1 MLARHPPLAA
11 HALTTLAHTL
21 ACLCAAAALAA
32 CSTPPA
38 PPSPSVPGAGPGV
51 PAYLLANEGCA
62 IVAGGAIGSRF
73 ADAKVSATW
82 TRINAAV
89 TIELHDRLVAQRY
102 RVVKLLV
109 PEEITGTAEQMV
121 FESVAAQRCNRVLQ
135 VAHKVDE
142 DAAGRFFR
150 FDITLFRAVPKQGA
164 AAEAAPG
171 MVSVVARGEF
181 QRSYRYPRT
190 QEAFEN
196 FYTGDFAEKVLA
208 DLRASGGLGVLR

>member
-1 MLARHPPLAA
+1 MTK
-11 HALTTLAHTL
+11 LTRPL

-38 PPSPSVPGAGPGV
+38 PPSPAAATPSAKRASPAVPSAEPGV

-73 ADAKVSATW
+73 TDAKVSTMWA
-82 TRINAAV
+82 RINAAV
-89 TIELHDRLVAQRY
+89 TTELHDRLVAQRY

-109 PEEITGTAEQMV
+109 PEGITGTAEHMV

-150 FDITLFRAVPKQGA
+150 FDITLFRAVPKEGA

-208 DLRASGGLGVLR
+208 DLQGSGRLGVLR